1 WNEEVQLIQE
11 EKRRYL
17 EMLEWQAKWWEG
29 HANVPQFS
37 GSHAEGVAAYANYQA
52 SIKWKIASDNED
64 KKGAI

>member
-37 GSHAEGVAAYANYQA
+37 GSLAEGVAAYANYQA
-52 SIKWKIASDNED
+52 SIK
-64 KKGAI
+64 